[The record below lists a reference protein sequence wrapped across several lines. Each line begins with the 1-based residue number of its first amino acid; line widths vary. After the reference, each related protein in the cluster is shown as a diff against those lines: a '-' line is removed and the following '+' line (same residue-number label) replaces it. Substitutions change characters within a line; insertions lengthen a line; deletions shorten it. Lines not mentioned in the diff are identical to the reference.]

1 MNCYKMKEAENV
13 SSILTS
19 KHINCIFIWN
29 QYGMNIGQ
37 FKNIESQTNSYP
49 GKLVAFHVYKFTD
62 LAY

>member
-1 MNCYKMKEAENV
+1 MKEAEND

-19 KHINCIFIWN
+19 KHINFIFIWN

-37 FKNIESQTNSYP
+37 LKNIESQTNYKS

-62 LAY
+62 LA